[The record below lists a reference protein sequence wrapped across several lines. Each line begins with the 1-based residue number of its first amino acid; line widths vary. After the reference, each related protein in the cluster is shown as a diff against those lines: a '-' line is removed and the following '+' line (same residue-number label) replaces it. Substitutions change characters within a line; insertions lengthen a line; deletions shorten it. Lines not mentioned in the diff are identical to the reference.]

1 MCTHASKHSCFHMH
15 VLSNMHVHV
24 CMLGVWVEY
33 MYMCVHAHVNMLSIH
48 HITPV
53 CIHTYIFTSTNHTC
67 CTCVYTNM
75 SIHHSHACN
84 MFVHVFCVYLSAL
97 LCLYLYCIDEHTAP
111 CMYSCI
117 HMHTHTHMHTQ
128 SHIYIHVYI
137 YVSMLVNFCV

>member
-33 MYMCVHAHVNMLSIH
+33 MYICVHAYVNMLSIH

-53 CIHTYIFTSTNHTC
+53 YTHIFTSTNHTC
-67 CTCVYTNM
+67 CIYVYTNM
-75 SIHHSHACN
+75 SVHHSHACN
-84 MFVHVFCVYLSAL
+84 MFVHVFHVYLSAL
-97 LCLYLYCIDEHTAP
+97 LCVYLYCIDEHTAP

-117 HMHTHTHMHTQ
+117 HMHTHTHMRTQ
-128 SHIYIHVYI
+128 SHIYVHVYI
-137 YVSMLVNFCV
+137 YVSMLVNFFV